1 MRARLIALPGPVWT
15 MLLWAGGALLN
26 ALALGLWFSPAP
38 GFTGW
43 IVQVVFQVVVIIVLL
58 TLAGSTPTWLLHVI
72 LLLQIWAI
80 EALCVLLGVPMA
92 VVLAR
97 GGFRGLSVLRALV
110 LLPLVLPPVV
120 GGIAL
125 LYTFGRQG
133 LLGQHLEAFGIRIAF
148 TTAAVV
154 LAQSFVSL
162 PFLVVSLEGALRSA
176 GDQYESIA
184 AMLGGRPT
192 TVLRT
197 VTLPLVLP
205 GLISGAVLAFAR
217 SLGEFGATI
226 TFAGNFPG
234 TTQTMPLAVY
244 LRLETNPEAAIV
256 LALVLI
262 AISFAPYAEETLAVV
277 EAVARRVRTL
287 AGDRRAGARGCLGR
301 RDAGRYVGG
310 SGRASAGCRRG
321 APGRPR
327 RRVFICPKGHVRT
340 FASGDGSCRAR

>member
-1 MRARLIALPGPVWT
+1 MRAAKHRHVPVGLPGWIYLPAS
-15 MLLWAGGALLN
+15 LGA
-26 ALALGLWFSPAP
+26 AL
-38 GFTGW
+38 
-43 IVQVVFQVVVIIVLL
+43 VVIP
-58 TLAGSTPTWLLHVI
+58 LAAI
-72 LLLQIWAI
+72 LLRIDWPHFVPLITSESSRA
-80 EALCVLLGVPMA
+80 ALVLSVKTATASTVLCVLLGVPMA

-97 GGFRGLSVLRALV
+97 GVFPGRSFLRALV

-184 AMLGGRPT
+184 ATLGGRPT

-205 GLISGAVLAFAR
+205 GLVSGAVLAFAR
-217 SLGEFGATI
+217 SLGEFGATL
-226 TFAGNFPG
+226 TFAGSLQG
-234 TTQTMPLAVY
+234 VTRTLPLEIY
-244 LRLETNPEAAIV
+244 LQRETDPEAAI
-256 LALVLI
+256 ALSLLLI
-262 AISFAPYAEETLAVV
+262 VVAAAIVI
-277 EAVARRVRTL
+277 
-287 AGDRRAGARGCLGR
+287 
-301 RDAGRYVGG
+301 
-310 SGRASAGCRRG
+310 ASASRRLTG
-321 APGRPR
+321 PL
-327 RRVFICPKGHVRT
+327 
-340 FASGDGSCRAR
+340 

>member
-1 MRARLIALPGPVWT
+1 MKVAQRRQIPVGLPGWIYLPASLGAALVVVPLVAI
-15 MLLWAGGALLN
+15 LLRIDWPHFIPLISSESSRAALLLSLQT
-26 ALALGLWFSPAP
+26 AAA
-38 GFTGW
+38 
-43 IVQVVFQVVVIIVLL
+43 
-58 TLAGSTPTWLLHVI
+58 ST
-72 LLLQIWAI
+72 
-80 EALCVLLGVPMA
+80 ALCVLLGVPMA
-92 VVLAR
+92 IVLAR
-97 GGFRGLSVLRALV
+97 GRFRGLSVLRALV

-176 GDQYESIA
+176 GSQYESIA

-217 SLGEFGATI
+217 SLGEFGATL
-226 TFAGNFPG
+226 TFAGSLQG
-234 TTQTMPLAVY
+234 VTRTLPLEIY
-244 LRLETNPEAAIV
+244 LQRETDPDAAIALSLLLIVVAAAIV
-256 LALVLI
+256 I
-262 AISFAPYAEETLAVV
+262 
-277 EAVARRVRTL
+277 
-287 AGDRRAGARGCLGR
+287 
-301 RDAGRYVGG
+301 
-310 SGRASAGCRRG
+310 ASASRR
-321 APGRPR
+321 
-327 RRVFICPKGHVRT
+327 
-340 FASGDGSCRAR
+340 FAGTL